1 MLSSVAI
8 ETTPLHL
15 TEDQELAL
23 EDLERWWFSKKGE
36 HLISG
41 GAGTGKTTLIAHWIQ
56 SHPDLKIAILCPT
69 NKAASVLKEK
79 LTFKADVYTI
89 HAILGLVI
97 QEKGGQYKMKGVR
110 VTRDSEKTTLDT
122 GNSKFDTNHYK
133 LIIVDEVSIL
143 SKDLEC
149 RLREKASQIKAKIL
163 WVGDSCQLPPPR
175 QEASNVF
182 NCGSSSIL
190 EQVVRYDAGVLKI
203 AEHLR
208 NLIKVYDPHQKPS
221 LKSIIDKQLVL
232 DPDFH
237 NVELISANEWYEKLK
252 YTVASGDTE
261 FKILAHKNDKVC
273 HYNELIRS
281 IKGIANKPFADGEQ
295 LISLRRNNYF
305 KYVNRT
311 NKTANFVNG
320 EIVTIL
326 SSHFSTFKLCD
337 PFKEKEINIFNVKE
351 LVDFTLNFHKMPNF
365 TVNVWDTSVKS
376 LDRDLQ
382 WSISFIDPRNNE
394 KMIEVMNRSMTLQEE
409 LKDLTA
415 ILYCIEGLIS
425 GIVPQV
431 QDPSILDIA
440 KEALTYLERTFPDSL
455 YSVSYKLKSNCKALY
470 SAYKEW
476 QNLSFLTYHWAYNYA
491 LTVYKSQGSGFD
503 VVFIDGLDVYSSPN
517 WKKLLYVALTRAK
530 QKVFIKE

>member
-1 MLSSVAI
+1 MSSSVSI
-8 ETTPLHL
+8 ETTPTQL
-15 TEDQELAL
+15 TEDQKLAL
-23 EDLERWWFSKKGE
+23 EDLERWWVSKKGE

-56 SHPDLKIAILCPT
+56 SHSNLKIAILCPT
-69 NKAASVLKEK
+69 NKAASVLKKK
-79 LTFKADVYTI
+79 LTFNADVYTI

-110 VTRDSEKTTLDT
+110 VTRDSEKSTLDT
-122 GNSKFDTNHYK
+122 GNSKFDTSQYQ

-143 SKDLEC
+143 SKDMEC

-163 WVGDSCQLPPPR
+163 WVGDSCQLPPPG
-175 QEASNVF
+175 QKASNVF

-190 EQVVRYDAGVLKI
+190 EQVMRYDAGVLKI

-208 NLIKVYDPHQKPS
+208 QLINVFDTQKPT
-221 LKSIIDKQLVL
+221 LRSIIDKQLVL
-232 DPDFH
+232 DPDLH

-252 YTVASGDTE
+252 DTVASENIE

-311 NKTANFVNG
+311 NKVANFVNG
-320 EIVTIL
+320 EIVSIL
-326 SSHFSTFKLCD
+326 SSHFSTSRLCD
-337 PFKEKEINIFNVKE
+337 PFKDKEIDIFDAKE
-351 LVDFTLNFHKMPNF
+351 LVEFTLNFHKMSNF
-365 TVNVWDTSVKS
+365 TVEVWDTTVQS

-382 WSISFIDPRNNE
+382 WTVSFIDPRNND
-394 KMIEVMNRSMTLQEE
+394 KMIQVMNRSITLQEE

-415 ILYCIEGLIS
+415 ILYCIDGLIS
-425 GIVPQV
+425 GIIPKV
-431 QDPSILDIA
+431 QDPSILEIA
-440 KEALTYLERTFPDSL
+440 QEALTYLEQAYPDAL
-455 YSVSYKLKSNCKALY
+455 YSVSSKLQSNCKALY

-503 VVFIDGLDVYSSPN
+503 VVFIDGLDVYNAPN